1 MASETCSKVA
11 LTYVDT
17 MDLLGKAR
25 RLEST
30 IARTLD
36 RAARD
41 AVGAVTHE
49 PLEIVHLVVE
59 AVEHEIQPGGRGT
72 RVFPFN
78 SITLSVLAASREAR
92 ARFESVLAGTPSL
105 RDRIVE
111 QLRSKS
117 CLVDDLALDIAYV
130 ARTPKDWRHPQFNL
144 AFERVAR
151 APTIVARQDPAF
163 VRIDLTVVR
172 GTAERRTYAF
182 AAQRIDLGRGVEVR
196 DTRHRLI
203 RTNHVAFVEGS
214 GEVNQSVSRR
224 HAHIA
229 YEPASGGYR
238 LRDDGSAHGTSVVR
252 DGTTVAVPPGS
263 HGVRLRT
270 GDEIVLG
277 EARLRI
283 RFDGDRPSRVNANG
297 TITNGSARGLAQRET
312 STSGRA
318 PGL

>member
-1 MASETCSKVA
+1 
-11 LTYVDT
+11 

-25 RLEST
+25 KLEST
-30 IARTLD
+30 IARRFD

-41 AVGAVTHE
+41 AVGAVARE

-59 AVEHEIQPGGRGT
+59 TVGHEIQPGGRGT

-78 SITLSVLAASREAR
+78 SLTLSVVASPREER
-92 ARFESVLAGTPSL
+92 ARLEAVLTGDPAI

-111 QLRSKS
+111 HLRAKS
-117 CLVDDLALDIAYV
+117 CPIDDLTVDVVYV
-130 ARTPKDWRHPQFNL
+130 AKAAKDWRHPQFHVAFARL
-144 AFERVAR
+144 ARTPALVTR
-151 APTIVARQDPAF
+151 HDPAF
-163 VRIDLTVVR
+163 TRLDLTVVR
-172 GTAERRTYAF
+172 GTAEKKSYSF
-182 AAQRIDLGRGVEVR
+182 AARRIDLGRCAEVR
-196 DTRHRLI
+196 DTRNRLI

-229 YEPASGGYR
+229 YDPASGGYR

-252 DGTTVAVPPGS
+252 DGSTVGVPSGAL
-263 HGVRLRT
+263 GVRLRA

-283 RFDGDRPSRVNANG
+283 KFDGDRK
-297 TITNGSARGLAQRET
+297 
-312 STSGRA
+312 
-318 PGL
+318 

>member
-1 MASETCSKVA
+1 
-11 LTYVDT
+11 

-30 IARTLD
+30 IARRFD

-41 AVGAVTHE
+41 AVGAVTRE

-59 AVEHEIQPGGRGT
+59 AVEHEIQPGGRGK

-78 SITLSVLAASREAR
+78 SITLSVLASSREER
-92 ARFESVLAGTPSL
+92 ARFEAVLADAPAL

-111 QLRSKS
+111 HLRSKS
-117 CLVDDLALDIAYV
+117 CPIDDLTVDVAYV
-130 ARTPKDWRHPQFNL
+130 TRTAKDWRHPQFNL
-144 AFERVAR
+144 AFARVAR
-151 APTIVARQDPAF
+151 APVTIARRDQAF
-163 VRIDLTVVR
+163 TRIDLTVVR
-172 GTAERRTYAF
+172 GTAEKKTYSF
-182 AAQRIDLGRGVEVR
+182 AAKRVDLGRGVEVR
-196 DTRHRLI
+196 DTRNRLL

-214 GEVNQSVSRR
+214 GEVNLSVSRR

-252 DGTTVAVPPGS
+252 DGSTVPVPSGS
-263 HGVRLRT
+263 LGVRLRA

-277 EARLRI
+277 DARLRI
-283 RFDGDRPSRVNANG
+283 RFEGDRPSPA
-297 TITNGSARGLAQRET
+297 S
-312 STSGRA
+312 
-318 PGL
+318 

>member
-1 MASETCSKVA
+1 M
-11 LTYVDT
+11 T
-17 MDLLGKAR
+17 MDLLDKAR

-30 IARTLD
+30 IARRFD

-41 AVGAVTHE
+41 FVGEAPRD

-59 AVEHEIQPGGRGT
+59 AVEHEIQPAGRGK

-78 SITLSVLAASREAR
+78 SITLTILAPSREER
-92 ARFESVLAGTPSL
+92 ARFDAVLTGQPPL

-111 QLRSKS
+111 QLRSQS
-117 CLVDDLALDIAYV
+117 CPSDDLTVDVAYV
-130 ARTPKDWRHPQFNL
+130 AKAAKDWRHPQFNL

-151 APTIVARQDPAF
+151 APVTEVRRDPAF
-163 VRIDLTVVR
+163 ARIDLTVVC
-172 GTAERRTYAF
+172 GTAVRKTYSF
-182 AAQRIDLGRGVEVR
+182 AAQRIDLGRCAEVR
-196 DTRHRLI
+196 DTRNRLV

-238 LRDDGSAHGTSVVR
+238 VRDDGSVHGTSVVR
-252 DGTTVAVPPGS
+252 NGSTVTVPPGAI
-263 HGVRLRT
+263 GVRLRS

-277 EARLRI
+277 EARLRV
-283 RFDGDRPSRVNANG
+283 RFDGEPTAAFTLTR
-297 TITNGSARGLAQRET
+297 
-312 STSGRA
+312 RA
-318 PGL
+318 DAPHDPTV